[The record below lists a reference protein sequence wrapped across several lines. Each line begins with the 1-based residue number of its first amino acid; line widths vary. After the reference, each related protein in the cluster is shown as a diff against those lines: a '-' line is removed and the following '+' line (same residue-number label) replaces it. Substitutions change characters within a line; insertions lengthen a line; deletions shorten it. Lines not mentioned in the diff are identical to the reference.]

1 MGEQQVQHLYG
12 NVLEATFLI
21 PPEISVNVRAQ
32 EVWKLLLDEL
42 GRWDA
47 KTKWFRWAVRQLEDW
62 LQDELPSHR

>member
-21 PPEISVNVRAQ
+21 SSEVGVDVRSQ

-42 GRWDA
+42 G
-47 KTKWFRWAVRQLEDW
+47 
-62 LQDELPSHR
+62 S